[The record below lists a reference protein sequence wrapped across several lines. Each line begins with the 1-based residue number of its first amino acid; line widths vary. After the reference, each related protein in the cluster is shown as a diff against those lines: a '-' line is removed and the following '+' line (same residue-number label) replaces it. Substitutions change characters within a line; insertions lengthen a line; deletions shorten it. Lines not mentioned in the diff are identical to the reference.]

1 MAKITWTFKN
11 EEGTNLN
18 RYIATNVSTGEKITF
33 DLLRGGNIS
42 VVGTPLNAENLNALI
57 TSINAC
63 YDLINSSEKDTTY
76 TLSKNGNAIR
86 LTSSSGAINDVTLNK
101 SDVGLGNV
109 DNTSDKDKP
118 ISTATQNALNN
129 KVPITR
135 KINGYSL
142 NKDINLSASDVGAR
156 PSSWTPN
163 KNEVGLGNVDNTS
176 DMNKP
181 ISNATKQALDL
192 KANKSEVYTKSETY
206 TKT

>member
-57 TSINAC
+57 TAINAC
-63 YDLINSSEKDTTY
+63 YDLISSSEKDTTY

-86 LTSSSGAINDVTLNK
+86 LTSSSGTTNDVTLNK
-101 SDVGLGNV
+101 SDVGLSNV
-109 DNTSDKDKP
+109 DNTSDKD
-118 ISTATQNALNN
+118 
-129 KVPITR
+129 
-135 KINGYSL
+135 
-142 NKDINLSASDVGAR
+142 
-156 PSSWTPN
+156 
-163 KNEVGLGNVDNTS
+163 
-176 DMNKP
+176 KP

-192 KANKSEVYTKSETY
+192 KANSSDVYTKSETY
-206 TKT
+206 TKTETDALLNGVHDVKVFTIEKGSIGDEISVDEFFNYLIEIGHTQEDVDELYRKQMSK